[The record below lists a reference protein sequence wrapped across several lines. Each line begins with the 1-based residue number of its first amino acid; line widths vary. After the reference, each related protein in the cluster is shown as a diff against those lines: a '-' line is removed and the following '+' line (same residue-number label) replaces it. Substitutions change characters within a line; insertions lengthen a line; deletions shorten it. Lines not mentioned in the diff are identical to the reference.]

1 MASTPTQN
9 AAQPS
14 SNAAKLDAVEL
25 YSMERIGLQ
34 LLEHDRLKEAEQLF
48 SGLTVLHPS
57 SWYSYYALGLI
68 ARKRGQH
75 QGSLAYFKHAQSL
88 AAQVTFEPTLAMAR
102 EHIRLGQKAE
112 ARAALSLVIQRTD
125 AEEMIHQT
133 ARALLRAL
141 AQP

>member
-1 MASTPTQN
+1 
-9 AAQPS
+9 
-14 SNAAKLDAVEL
+14 
-25 YSMERIGLQ
+25 
-34 LLEHDRLKEAEQLF
+34 
-48 SGLTVLHPS
+48 
-57 SWYSYYALGLI
+57 
-68 ARKRGQH
+68 
-75 QGSLAYFKHAQSL
+75 
-88 AAQVTFEPTLAMAR
+88 R